1 MKTKVLLS
9 AAAMVAMVTVGG
21 TASAAVITSG
31 NVFPNPPQANQ
42 LLRVGLTGN
51 GSMTINDGSVLST
64 SAGELGSLVGRT
76 GTATITGAGSSWAN
90 TGNLTVG
97 NAGIGFLNIENGGAA
112 SSQRGF
118 VGSAPG
124 SGGTVTVGGRN
135 SNWTVRQ
142 DIIAGSDGRA
152 FMTVRNGGSVNAS
165 SFFLA
170 SRAGSLGQMTFG
182 IGDDGTGAIAAGTIN
197 VGGAF
202 RIISGLALFDLTV
215 DDGVVLDV
223 GDMFT
228 LIDYGSSFT
237 GSFSIFN
244 DDFSISTLADG
255 DLFTTGI
262 HTFEIDYDK
271 LIGTNDRAFAV
282 TVVSVEGS
290 GSDVPGPA
298 MPLLLAFGLTA
309 LAVAR
314 RRLAA

>member
-1 MKTKVLLS
+1 MKTKLLLS
-9 AAAMVAMVTVGG
+9 AAAMVAMVTAGG
-21 TASAAVITSG
+21 TASAAVLTSG
-31 NVFPNPPQANQ
+31 QVFPNPPDAGR
-42 LLRVGLTGN
+42 LLVGFNSTGALTVNG
-51 GSMTINDGSVLST
+51 GSMLTT
-64 SAGELGSLVGRT
+64 SSGEMGAVRGGT
-76 GTATITGAGSSWAN
+76 GTATITGPGSKW
-90 TGNLTVG
+90 TTTDNLFVG
-97 NAGIGFLNIENGGAA
+97 NAGLGFLTIENGGAA

-124 SGGTVTVGGRN
+124 SSGVVTVGGRN
-135 SNWTVRQ
+135 ANWTVRQ
-142 DIIAGSDGRA
+142 DIIAGSDGQA
-152 FMTVRNGGSVNAS
+152 FMTVKNGGTVNAS

-182 IGDDGTGAIAAGTIN
+182 IGDDGSGAIAAGTVN

-202 RIISGLALFDLTV
+202 RIISGVALFDLTV

-228 LIDYGSSFT
+228 LIDYGSTFG

-309 LAVAR
+309 LAAAR